1 MANKKNEFSLS
12 LQDIPVEY
20 LTEKCQW
27 QDYKRMLIDLG
38 LQWNLPDWSTTI
50 IHSGRDWDE
59 MVSAGADLKKIFPLP
74 KMGVFV
80 DGKVE
85 AIEMNLIQMLGL
97 PTSRNE
103 KKSSS
108 HFCNLGT
115 CELESDKKL
124 PARQKFWNW
133 MVKSLKSKNCWTIL
147 LHSS

>member
-1 MANKKNEFSLS
+1 
-12 LQDIPVEY
+12 
-20 LTEKCQW
+20 
-27 QDYKRMLIDLG
+27 
-38 LQWNLPDWSTTI
+38 
-50 IHSGRDWDE
+50 

-103 KKSSS
+103 KKSSP

-115 CELESDKKL
+115 CELESDKK
-124 PARQKFWNW
+124 PIEW
-133 MVKSLKSKNCWTIL
+133 SKASKAAAHLLDHTTIL
-147 LHSS
+147 CC